1 MITEPLIERHPF
13 TPFVPENAQIL
24 MLGTFPPKPERWS
37 MPFYYPNKIN
47 DMWRVM
53 GLVFFGDK
61 GHFWNESEKSFR
73 LPEIKSFLNERGI
86 ALYDTGV
93 AVRRL
98 KDNASDKFL
107 EIVETVNLEQFFAQA
122 PLIRAVV
129 TTGEKATSVVAQM
142 AAVDLPAI
150 GCPVKC
156 SLKGHEFELWRM
168 PSTSRAYPLALEKKA
183 VAYGRLFMELGYDVR
198 PEYGGE

>member
-1 MITEPLIERHPF
+1 MITEPPIERHPF

-37 MPFYYPNKIN
+37 MAFYYPNKIN
-47 DMWRVM
+47 DMWRVI

-61 GHFWNESEKSFR
+61 DHFWSESGKCFK
-73 LPEIKSFLNERGI
+73 LPEIKSFLKERGI

-107 EIVETVNLEQFFAQA
+107 EIVETVNLEHFFDVA
-122 PLIRAVV
+122 PSIRAVV
-129 TTGEKATSVVAQM
+129 TTGEKATSVVAQTVG
-142 AAVDLPAI
+142 VDLPSVGSPA
-150 GCPVKC
+150 KC
-156 SLKGHEFELWRM
+156 CLGGHEFELWRM

-183 VAYGRLFMELGYDVR
+183 AAYGRLFGALGYDVR
-198 PEYGGE
+198 PDFFLV